1 MTKGDNQK
9 LKMLYLDK
17 IFREETD
24 DKHSLTLQEIT
35 ARLNANGVNA
45 DRKTLYQD
53 FDELRR
59 YGLDIMTTNSGRSCR
74 YYLASRTFELPE
86 LKLLVDSVQAA
97 KFLTNRKSQMLIKK
111 LESLTSHHQAS
122 ELQRQVI
129 INGRVK
135 TMNKAVF
142 LTVDKIYQ
150 ALNQNVQVR
159 FHYTKYN
166 IQKKIVLRH
175 NGDWFVV
182 SPWALLLNDENY
194 YLVAYD
200 AQDQVIKHYRVDK
213 IKDLEL
219 LDDRREGKES
229 FSKEEIP
236 LYTNHH
242 FGMFNG
248 EDTKVTLEAEN
259 DLAGVL
265 IDRFGKDIMLIPS
278 DENHVSLTVDVDVS
292 RQFLG
297 WVMSIGSGIRITAPD
312 WVREKMLDEGKR
324 LLEQYK

>member
-1 MTKGDNQK
+1 MTKGENQK
-9 LKMLYLDK
+9 LKMLYLHK

-24 DKHSLTLQEIT
+24 DNHSLTLQEIT
-35 ARLNANGVNA
+35 SRLHAYGVNA

-53 FDELRR
+53 FDELRK
-59 YGLDIMTTNSGRSCR
+59 YGLDILSTNSGRSCR
-74 YYLASRTFELPE
+74 YFLGSRLFELPE

-97 KFLTNRKSQMLIKK
+97 KFITNRKSQGLIKK
-111 LESLTSHHQAS
+111 LESLTSHHQAR

-135 TMNKAVF
+135 TLNKAVF

-150 ALNQNVQVR
+150 AINQNVQIR
-159 FHYTKYN
+159 FHYMKWTVA
-166 IQKKIVLRH
+166 KKLTARH
-175 NGDWFVV
+175 NGDWFTV

-200 AQDQVIKHYRVDK
+200 AQEQTIKHYRVDK
-213 IKDLEL
+213 MKDLEL
-219 LDDRREGKES
+219 LEESREGKES
-229 FSKEEIP
+229 FNKEQLP

-248 EDTKVTLEAEN
+248 VDTKVSLTAKNELV
-259 DLAGVL
+259 GVL
-265 IDRFGKDIMLIPS
+265 IDRFGKDIMLIPV
-278 DENHVSLTVDVDVS
+278 DEDHISLTVSVDVS

-297 WVMSIGSGIRITAPD
+297 WVMSLGDGIVIDSPD
-312 WVREKMLDEGKR
+312 WVRDKMWEEGLR
-324 LLEQYK
+324 LTAAYK

>member
-1 MTKGDNQK
+1 MTKGENQK
-9 LKMLYLDK
+9 LKMLYLEK

-24 DKHSLTLQEIT
+24 DNHSLTLQEIT
-35 ARLNANGVNA
+35 SRLHAYGVNA

-53 FDELRR
+53 FEELRH
-59 YGLDIMTTNSGRSCR
+59 YGLDILSTNSGRSCR
-74 YYLASRTFELPE
+74 YFLGSRLFELPE

-97 KFLTNRKSQMLIKK
+97 KFLTNRKSQSLIKK
-111 LESLTSHHQAS
+111 LESLASHHQAS

-135 TMNKAVF
+135 TLNKTVF

-150 ALNQNVQVR
+150 ALNGNVQVR
-159 FHYTKYN
+159 FHYMRWTTK
-166 IQKKIVLRH
+166 KTLAARH
-175 NGDWFVV
+175 NGDWFIV
-182 SPWALLLNDENY
+182 SPWALLLDDENY

-219 LDDRREGKES
+219 LEEAREGRES
-229 FSKEEIP
+229 FDKEQLP

-248 EDTKVTLEAEN
+248 EDTKVTLVAEN
-259 DLAGVL
+259 ELAGVL
-265 IDRFGKDIMLIPS
+265 IDRFGKDIMLIPV
-278 DENHVSLTVDVDVS
+278 DEAHVSVSVDVDVS

-297 WVMSIGSGIRITAPD
+297 WVMSLGGGIVIESPD
-312 WVREKMLDEGKR
+312 WVRDKMREEGRR
-324 LLEQYK
+324 LTEAYK